1 MTDTPD
7 SFVLPPYAEAM
18 GIVIDQLEGT
28 TPILAMDFADHV
40 QGRPGYL
47 HGGAIS
53 GLLEMA
59 GFAALR
65 AHLDAED
72 SDRELK
78 PINVSI
84 QFLRGG
90 KSQSTYA
97 AGRIHRVGRRNGH
110 VLVEAWQDDREN
122 PIASAVMNILI
133 APAED

>member
-1 MTDTPD
+1 MTEMDETID
-7 SFVLPPYAEAM
+7 LPPYAQAL
-18 GIVIDQLEGT
+18 GITVAGAEDGA
-28 TPILAMDFADHV
+28 PILAVEFGDQV

-65 AHLDAED
+65 AHLDAGD
-72 SDRELK
+72 SNRTLK

-90 KSQSTYA
+90 KSQTTYA

-110 VLVEAWQDDREN
+110 ILVEAWQDDRQN
-122 PIASAVMNILI
+122 PIASAVMNVLI
-133 APAED
+133 VPAAD

>member
-1 MTDTPD
+1 MTDLPD
-7 SFVLPPYAEAM
+7 RPTLPPYAEAM
-18 GIVIDQLEGT
+18 GIAIERSEKT
-28 TPILAMDFADHV
+28 TPILTMDFAEHV

-59 GFAALR
+59 GFAALK

-72 SDRELK
+72 SNRELK

-90 KSQSTYA
+90 KSQMTYA
-97 AGRIHRVGRRNGH
+97 AGRIHRVGRRNAH
-110 VLVEAWQDDREN
+110 ILVEAWQDDREN

-133 APAED
+133 APAEN